1 MAQLC
6 KNGVGECSG
15 CGFCFGASVRC
26 TVCGKDID
34 ASREKYYIFRSDAIC
49 ARCVYPRCGVPGE
62 ICGICGDGIC
72 GADGTGESAA
82 AAADIVFPMGEKA
95 VCSFCLE
102 RASRGAVQPS
112 AKTRKNNL
120 KGYTYYGKQDY

>member
-26 TVCGKDID
+26 TVCGKEID
-34 ASREKYYIFRSDAIC
+34 VSREKYYTFCGEAVC
-49 ARCVYPRCGVPGE
+49 ARCVRVRRSVSGE

-72 GADGTGESAA
+72 DMDEADESAA
-82 AAADIVFPMGEKA
+82 AAADIAGPTGEKT
-95 VCSFCLE
+95 VCRFCLE
-102 RASRGAVQPS
+102 RASVGAV
-112 AKTRKNNL
+112 
-120 KGYTYYGKQDY
+120 